1 MLKQYGNQQLS
12 FHQYSRCCQPRGRA
26 PRCKLNRLTEIYIF
40 LTTKAMW
47 FDLTK
52 TNSLGHSMLPPLSFR
67 CSSPSVLKY
76 MKTFV
81 QHNYILRCFRS
92 FKPSQLGLNTTSY
105 FGSRTIHTCIP
116 LSIAFF
122 DSGEVFLKYSIF
134 HMSSS
139 PF

>member
-1 MLKQYGNQQLS
+1 MGTSSCHFTSTVDATNQGGVTNA
-12 FHQYSRCCQPRGRA
+12 CA
-26 PRCKLNRLTEIYIF
+26 PRCKLNGITEIYIF

-47 FDLTK
+47 FELTK
-52 TNSLGHSMLPPLSFR
+52 TNSLGHSMLPPLSSQ

-76 MKTFV
+76 MITFV

-92 FKPSQLGLNTTSY
+92 FKPSQLVLNTTSY

-122 DSGEVFLKYSIF
+122 ATLIATG
-134 HMSSS
+134 
-139 PF
+139 P